1 MNGLQP
7 IQVVDFERGFIVLGL
22 DNRGRVWYGEP
33 KSQDGTDWSLEWKLM
48 KDEVTG

>member
-1 MNGLQP
+1 MNGLQQ
-7 IQVVDFERGFIVLGL
+7 IQVVDVLGL
-22 DNRGRVWYGEP
+22 DNQGRVWYGEP